1 MLVHP
6 WDSAIDADEWRAF
19 LAAQG
24 FGHFVAPGLDREI
37 PVVVPTQYAVSGDVV
52 LIHLARPNPVWKP
65 LAERPIALLSV
76 AGDWTYIPSTWNADA
91 GDDPSRGLPTTYYG
105 AVQITGRVEIVSDPE
120 EKAALLREQLGDFQ
134 PEGGHLDPTE
144 HPRMLAGMQGM
155 RLHIDEVKAKFKY
168 GGNKPAEKRIE
179 IADRL
184 SDRDSHGDSEARG
197 HLLRRTRRE
206 EAS

>member
-6 WDSAIDADEWRAF
+6 WDSAVDEDEWRAF

-24 FGHFVAPGLDREI
+24 FGHLVASGERRDF
-37 PVVVPTQYAVSGDVV
+37 PVVVPTQYAIAGDVV

-65 LAERPIALLSV
+65 LEERPAALLSV

-91 GDDPSRGLPTTYYG
+91 GDDAARGLPTTYYG
-105 AVQITGRVEIVSDPE
+105 AVQITGRVDIVSDPE

-134 PEGGHLDPTE
+134 PEGGHVDPTE

-168 GGNKPAEKRIE
+168 GGNKPVAKRAE
-179 IADRL
+179 IAGRL
-184 SDRDSHGDSEARG
+184 ADRDGSGDAAARG
-197 HLLRRTRRE
+197 HLLRRTDRE